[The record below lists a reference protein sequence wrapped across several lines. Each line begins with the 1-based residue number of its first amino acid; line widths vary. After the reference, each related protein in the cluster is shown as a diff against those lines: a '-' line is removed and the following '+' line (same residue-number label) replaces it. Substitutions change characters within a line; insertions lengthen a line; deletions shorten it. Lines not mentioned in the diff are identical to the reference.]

1 LHLSV
6 KSSSASTRSRNQ
18 TAARLWFPLQTLQ
31 TSHCQLFSV
40 KLCLLQFKWT
50 PLLLPSSL
58 ETSSCQRTVFPC
70 GPCRLHIVNCFPPC
84 SHLRCRTRT
93 PPIFISSSCCP
104 ACSLSRVFTPAFSLP
119 HSFMH
124 SLTMIGFLSQISSLS
139 APGPTGPTGPLTAVT
154 SPSGQ
159 AISPRFGWAHRTIP
173 AVRVSPLPCF
183 RPRID
188 GHRLLRSPLMSS
200 RPRAETLLLAQLQST
215 ISRP

>member
-1 LHLSV
+1 LLEGRFIIRPARAICCTSLI
-6 KSSSASTRSRNQ
+6 KFPLPARDLGNQ

-31 TSHCQLFSV
+31 TSICQ
-40 KLCLLQFKWT
+40 
-50 PLLLPSSL
+50 
-58 ETSSCQRTVFPC
+58 TV
-70 GPCRLHIVNCFPPC
+70 FPPC

-104 ACSLSRVFTPAFSLP
+104 ACSLSRVYTPAFPLP
-119 HSFMH
+119 HPFMH
-124 SLTMIGFLSQISSLS
+124 SLTTIGFLSQISSLS

>member
-1 LHLSV
+1 MSANNRQHYCSAASLCSAAHPQLAARTTRTSGP
-6 KSSSASTRSRNQ
+6 AST
-18 TAARLWFPLQTLQ
+18 
-31 TSHCQLFSV
+31 LFSRTFAI
-40 KLCLLQFKWT
+40 LTRTTTAPTSPRRHPHHF
-50 PLLLPSSL
+50 PLLLPFH
-58 ETSSCQRTVFPC
+58 TDF
-70 GPCRLHIVNCFPPC
+70 CFSGQSWP
-84 SHLRCRTRT
+84 
-93 PPIFISSSCCP
+93 
-104 ACSLSRVFTPAFSLP
+104 
-119 HSFMH
+119 
-124 SLTMIGFLSQISSLS
+124 TMVGFLSQISSLS